1 MQRISP
7 TSLHNLWLKS
17 PSPGKTNYFRLTPLF
32 PDIYSFLS
40 LSSLDISDAY
50 IACPNEP
57 QGCTFR
63 SAQMLVLAHW
73 QDHCTFGSLQ
83 KPKANPLKNKFSNYM
98 VNHYIREEQ
107 GRDDNK

>member
-1 MQRISP
+1 MRRISP

-17 PSPGKTNYFRLTPLF
+17 PSLGKMNYFHLTPPFSRYLF
-32 PDIYSFLS
+32 S
-40 LSSLDISDAY
+40 LLPSSLDISDAY

-83 KPKANPLKNKFSNYM
+83 KPKANPLKSKFSNYM